1 MRKTTIALVACMGTT
16 LGGASLLASAN
27 HTDAAPTP
35 TTSAGFV
42 RAAGEANLAEIESG
56 KLALTKA
63 QSPEVK
69 KFAEQMVKDHTKAGT
84 ELEGIAT
91 PKSLDVPK
99 TVNAE
104 HKAVMSKL
112 KTLSGADFDSAY
124 MAQMKK
130 DHDKAVALFT
140 SASASS
146 DVDKDL
152 QGFAKKT
159 LPTLEHHQHMAGEL
173 NVKQASASNDNNR
186 T

>member
-16 LGGASLLASAN
+16 LAGASLLAAAN
-27 HTDAAPTP
+27 SPDAAAP

-42 RAAGEANLAEIESG
+42 QAAGEANLAEVEAG
-56 KLALTKA
+56 KLAATKA

-84 ELEGIAT
+84 ELEELAK
-91 PKSLDVPK
+91 PKSLEVPK
-99 TVNAE
+99 SVNAE

-112 KTLSGADFDSAY
+112 KGLSGADFDSAY

-173 NVKQASASNDNNR
+173 NVKQASASNTNNR